1 MKKSNWGLATD
12 VYEHWAWMPVFSPE
26 ECSVIID
33 IGNSLESID
42 AAVTHNEHRIL
53 DDNIRKTTVSWIPID
68 DSTMWIFQKCTEVV
82 NLINEK
88 YFNFKLQEIES
99 LQFTVYDKTGS
110 FYAEHID
117 ILNSYSKGSQRK
129 LSFSIQLSDPNSYS
143 GGDLLLKYKSTPEF
157 AKKEQ
162 GFATLFPSYCLHEV
176 TPITAGTRYSLVG
189 WVTGPKFE

>member
-88 YFNFKLQEIES
+88 
-99 LQFTVYDKTGS
+99 
-110 FYAEHID
+110 
-117 ILNSYSKGSQRK
+117 
-129 LSFSIQLSDPNSYS
+129 
-143 GGDLLLKYKSTPEF
+143 
-157 AKKEQ
+157 
-162 GFATLFPSYCLHEV
+162 
-176 TPITAGTRYSLVG
+176 
-189 WVTGPKFE
+189 